1 MNKTNFPFND
11 LRRRRFQTNITII
24 TLTLSVAS
32 TLFLLLLTNR
42 LGFGPFSATGIL
54 TTGLTAIFSQFIIFI
69 GVLIFVIGAV
79 LTAFTAFLTMTQ
91 RTKDF
96 GLIKAAGCPNNLI
109 GGYLMAELLTTTTAG
124 CALGIGLGFLAD
136 FLLSKLMF
144 SYYNLPNFLF
154 APLVFIA
161 FFIVAFAFGL
171 QPVIKASKISAMQ
184 ALSPVNYYGLTATG
198 KHKALSK
205 RALTWRLA
213 SRSLT
218 RRQSASIRIIILL
231 SIVFIMLTI
240 TIGGG
245 IIASD
250 TTTTWVQQSTDK
262 NIVLVAHSTLAEN
275 YKQLLAMFSSGKQ
288 PGDFDYSNSKLAIS
302 QSAIQQITAISG
314 VDVADSRLILK
325 EHVQE
330 ISNFTVNPETGQTFP
345 VGGNRQ
351 ADLLIIGVD
360 PTNLVGSWFIQGRF
374 LNGDNLSEAVIGDS
388 VANTMYAATHGQI
401 TMMSNPLLEGMEL
414 KNSTFNIVGVC
425 IDPLS
430 NGQIV
435 YMPLQKV
442 MNLTNAT
449 SPNLLLIKIDNSA
462 DRNVV
467 IRQIQTTLKTIN
479 PDLNAY
485 ELNDVIKENMVFL
498 NTTWQTIMILPLFSL
513 ASAALCLV
521 GFMMLTVDEQ
531 RQEFAVLRAV
541 GARSSKVISIL
552 SIQSMIVLLSSSV
565 IGISLGTMI
574 TLVILMHQP
583 IVTIFTLMQISGW
596 LLTALVGMFLLS
608 LYPALR
614 LAKTS
619 ILKIMA

>member
-144 SYYNLPNFLF
+144 SCYNLPNFLF